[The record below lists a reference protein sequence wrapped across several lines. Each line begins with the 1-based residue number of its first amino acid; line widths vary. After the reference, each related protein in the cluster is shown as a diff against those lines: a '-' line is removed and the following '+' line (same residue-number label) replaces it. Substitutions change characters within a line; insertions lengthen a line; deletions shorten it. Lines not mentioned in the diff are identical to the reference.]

1 MNPNREGCHY
11 LEVKKLS
18 ALLRGIT
25 SKHHSDFYCVNCL
38 QSFVKEDF
46 CSIIMPSED
55 TQISKLSQKS
65 DKAPFVVYA
74 DLECLIEK
82 INGCKNNPE
91 NAVTTNLS
99 QRIPSVFSI
108 IAISSQ
114 KTNMMY
120 TEVKIAWKT
129 FVNPQDSMLQR

>member
-1 MNPNREGCHY
+1 MIPNREGCHY
-11 LEVKKLS
+11 LEIKKS

-25 SKHHSDFYCVNCL
+25 SKHHSDFCCVNCL

-46 CSIIMPSED
+46 CSIIMPFED

-65 DKAPFVVYA
+65 DKAPFIVYA
-74 DLECLIEK
+74 DLESLIEK

-91 NAVTTNLS
+91 NAFTTNLS
-99 QRIPSVFSI
+99 QRIPSDFSL

-120 TEVKIAWKT
+120 TEVKTA
-129 FVNPQDSMLQR
+129 

>member
-1 MNPNREGCHY
+1 
-11 LEVKKLS
+11 
-18 ALLRGIT
+18 
-25 SKHHSDFYCVNCL
+25 
-38 QSFVKEDF
+38 
-46 CSIIMPSED
+46 MPFED

-82 INGCKNNPE
+82 INRCKNNPE
-91 NAVTTNLS
+91 NAFTTNLS
-99 QRIPSVFSI
+99 QHIPSDFSL

-120 TEVKIAWKT
+120 TEVKT
-129 FVNPQDSMLQR
+129 

>member
-1 MNPNREGCHY
+1 MIPNREGCHY
-11 LEVKKLS
+11 LQVKKLS

-38 QSFVKEDF
+38 QSFVKQDF

-55 TQISKLSQKS
+55 THISKLSQKS

-91 NAVTTNLS
+91 IAFTTNLS
-99 QRIPSVFSI
+99 QRIPSDFSL

-120 TEVKIAWKT
+120 TEMKT
-129 FVNPQDSMLQR
+129 A

>member
-1 MNPNREGCHY
+1 MIPNREGCHY
-11 LEVKKLS
+11 LQVKKLS

-25 SKHHSDFYCVNCL
+25 SKHHSDFYCVNYL
-38 QSFVKEDF
+38 QSFVKHDF

-65 DKAPFVVYA
+65 DKAQFVVYA

-82 INGCKNNPE
+82 INGCKINPE
-91 NAVTTNLS
+91 IAFTTNLS

-120 TEVKIAWKT
+120 TEVKIA
-129 FVNPQDSMLQR
+129 